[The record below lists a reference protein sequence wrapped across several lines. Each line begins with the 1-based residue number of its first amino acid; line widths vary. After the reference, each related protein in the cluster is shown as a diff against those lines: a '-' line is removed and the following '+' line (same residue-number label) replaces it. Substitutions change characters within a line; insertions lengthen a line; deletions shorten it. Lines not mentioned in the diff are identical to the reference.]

1 MFKKK
6 NILVSL
12 SVATLLSVG
21 AVGVSE
27 VNNTANNTN
36 IVQAAVKKKKDSW

>member
-27 VNNTANNTN
+27 KLSNLLC
-36 IVQAAVKKKKDSW
+36 K